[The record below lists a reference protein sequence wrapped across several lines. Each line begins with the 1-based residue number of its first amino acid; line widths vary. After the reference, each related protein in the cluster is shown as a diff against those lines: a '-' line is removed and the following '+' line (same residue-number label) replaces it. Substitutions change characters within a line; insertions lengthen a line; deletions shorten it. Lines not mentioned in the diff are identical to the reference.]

1 MICKIAGFD
10 ASALPDLQPQAPAHE
25 AFGDLS
31 FFGGA
36 FDDVPLDSTLWGPDV
51 PAFGTLSVDALFA
64 MPGSL
69 CGSLPGSPSKAGS
82 VPTTFISPLSSPL
95 RAPGSPAA
103 GVPTPAASESD
114 VAAPSD
120 GSPALPADAPAAAVP
135 VATSVPV
142 VDILTSYAS
151 TGEADVVVVC
161 TPRAPKRPADDDA
174 DAGAVIRAVRHR
186 TVGDED
192 SEDST
197 VTAAS
202 LESED
207 IMPVLIA
214 APLTSHEQVHTHFA
228 AYVFLQT
235 LLLTVCFYPC
245 MHHSCMCLPECIV
258 TLSAW
263 CVCSCAYVPVH
274 SC

>member
-1 MICKIAGFD
+1 MICNIAGFD

-25 AFGDLS
+25 AFGDMS

-103 GVPTPAASESD
+103 GVPTPAASESA
-114 VAAPSD
+114 VAAASD
-120 GSPALPADAPAAAVP
+120 GSPALPADAPTAAVP

-151 TGEADVVVVC
+151 TGEADVVVIC
-161 TPRAPKRPADDDA
+161 TPRAPKRPAADDA
-174 DAGAVIRAVRHR
+174 DTGAVIRAVRHR
-186 TVGDED
+186 TVD
-192 SEDST
+192 EDST

-214 APLTSHEQVHTHFA
+214 APLTSHEQVHTHFCCLR
-228 AYVFLQT
+228 FLRCFCT
-235 LLLTVCFYPC
+235 VADCLLPLHASQLHVP
-245 MHHSCMCLPECIV
+245 SCLHLAPEC
-258 TLSAW
+258 W
-263 CVCSCAYVPVH
+263 CVCSCTLVLTFL
-274 SC
+274 CN